1 MREATYR
8 VSVAC
13 GVNCVTD
20 VSNIKWTFKAF
31 SEDTV
36 KNLMDLGYEFRM
48 YF

>member
-13 GVNCVTD
+13 GVNTD
-20 VSNIKWTFKAF
+20 VLNIKWTFKAF